1 MKNRRYLSSL
11 SILMILALLFTGCS
25 AKAAMDSVNM
35 ESAGGAYDAVKPMEP
50 SAAPMPSPVPTPDV
64 SYDASMKGDLSY
76 GSTTESVGG
85 NEAAQ
90 TERKLIKNANFTIE
104 TLEYDKT
111 VQMIQDLVNQSGGY
125 IQNSSVSGNG
135 ANYKND
141 YSSRSANFTLR
152 IPADRLGAF
161 TEALSACGSIIKS
174 NEYVDEVTDTYYDVT
189 ARLETLKL
197 QEERLLAILAKAT
210 ELKDVITLESA
221 LSDVRYQ
228 IERYQGQLRRLDD
241 QISMSTVN
249 IYVSEVYTY
258 TPTYTT
264 PKTLG
269 ERLSQS
275 FTRGL
280 EDLVDSFE
288 NFLVWF
294 VRNVFTLAIWTVII
308 ILAVVVVRRRIRK
321 MRSKSSPAAET
332 EPKETEK

>member
-1 MKNRRYLSSL
+1 M
-11 SILMILALLFTGCS
+11 F
-25 AKAAMDSVNM
+25 
-35 ESAGGAYDAVKPMEP
+35 
-50 SAAPMPSPVPTPDV
+50 
-64 SYDASMKGDLSY
+64 
-76 GSTTESVGG
+76 
-85 NEAAQ
+85 NE
-90 TERKLIKNANFTIE
+90 KL
-104 TLEYDKT
+104 Y
-111 VQMIQDLVNQSGGY
+111 
-125 IQNSSVSGNG
+125 
-135 ANYKND
+135 
-141 YSSRSANFTLR
+141 
-152 IPADRLGAF
+152 
-161 TEALSACGSIIKS
+161 
-174 NEYVDEVTDTYYDVT
+174 
-189 ARLETLKL
+189 
-197 QEERLLAILAKAT
+197 
-210 ELKDVITLESA
+210 
-221 LSDVRYQ
+221 
-228 IERYQGQLRRLDD
+228 ERYQGQLRRLDD